1 MHRSRGRRAADV
13 FRALTRSVL
22 AAAAAIVLLAPPAAA
37 ASPSPSPTLG
47 SVLVSPPASDFVTF
61 NQYFTAVQGDFDALQ
76 YIVFLGWGNPSTT
89 EGTLHRDGFV
99 SGFGRS
105 WVQPGTTHILLE
117 LVVAFSGGAGAKNWL
132 QSVKDMDQ
140 NRQYFRHEISVNGID
155 QIYAA
160 HYVDPGTP
168 AYADILTF
176 VKGNDY
182 FEVAILSPS
191 DDLADSGA
199 TQTKR
204 QYDFAPASTIPPS
217 QWPENGATARHDLLY
232 FLLVVAPN
240 AVLLALLVG
249 LVLLTVGLIRR
260 RSRGRTPAYA
270 VIPGEVQMSSDGYY
284 WWDGSAWKDA
294 SQEPPPSALRSTDG
308 YYWWDGAKWRSV
320 PEPPVS

>member
-117 LVVAFSGGAGAKNWL
+117 LVVAFSGGAGAKSWL

-260 RSRGRTPAYA
+260 RSRARTPAYA

-294 SQEPPPSALRSTDG
+294 SQ
-308 YYWWDGAKWRSV
+308 
-320 PEPPVS
+320 

>member
-13 FRALTRSVL
+13 FRALTRSVI

-117 LVVAFSGGAGAKNWL
+117 LVVAFSGGAGAKSWL

-217 QWPENGATARHDLLY
+217 QWPENGTTARHDLVY

-240 AVLLALLVG
+240 ALLLALMVG

-284 WWDGSAWKDA
+284 WWDGYAWKDA
-294 SQEPPPSALRSTDG
+294 SQVPPPSALRSADG
-308 YYWWDGAKWRSV
+308 YYWWDGVRWRSV

>member
-13 FRALTRSVL
+13 FRALTRSAI
-22 AAAAAIVLLAPPAAA
+22 AAAAGIVLLAAPAAA

-117 LVVAFSGGAGAKNWL
+117 LVVAFSGGAGAKSWL

-217 QWPENGATARHDLLY
+217 QWPENGATARHDLVY

-240 AVLLALLVG
+240 AVLLALMVG

-260 RSRGRTPAYA
+260 RSRARTPAYA

-294 SQEPPPSALRSTDG
+294 SQEPPPSALRSADG
-308 YYWWDGAKWRSV
+308 YYWWDGVKWRSV

>member
-13 FRALTRSVL
+13 FRALTRSAI
-22 AAAAAIVLLAPPAAA
+22 AAAAGIVLLAAPAAA

-117 LVVAFSGGAGAKNWL
+117 LVVAFSGGAGAKGWL

-217 QWPENGATARHDLLY
+217 QWPENGATARHDIVY

-240 AVLLALLVG
+240 AVLLALMVG

-260 RSRGRTPAYA
+260 RSRARAPAYA

-294 SQEPPPSALRSTDG
+294 SQEPPPSALRSADG
-308 YYWWDGAKWRSV
+308 YYWWDGVKWRSV